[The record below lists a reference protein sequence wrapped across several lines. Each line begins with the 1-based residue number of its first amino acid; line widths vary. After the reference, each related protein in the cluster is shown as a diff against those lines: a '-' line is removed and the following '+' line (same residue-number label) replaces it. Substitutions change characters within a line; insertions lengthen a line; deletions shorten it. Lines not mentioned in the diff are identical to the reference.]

1 MRKKNFLMLL
11 GLAGLGL
18 TAQAQVIAT
27 LGFEDG
33 DQFYHHKDSA
43 QFADFYGDHINLQ
56 PGDVWNEKCEEAYS
70 GTYALEANNSNTVQG
85 SQWFRGLKLRY
96 LPIEEGK
103 SYRVS
108 FWVKANKTFTMAD
121 GGDPINTA
129 IKSSLS
135 IGRENL
141 EAPLMSQSGTQYY
154 YDWKDGIMTG
164 DWRRLSF
171 VAYNSGKAVQDKF
184 FDQFDDNIKDIIV
197 NDPNDPSKND
207 TIWWKGDD
215 TSFPNTYFL
224 TINMYNPGRYLL
236 DDIKI
241 EEATMAG
248 CTYNYDA
255 IRVDFGYPTNA
266 AQLASASTDPI
277 GVHLLP
283 NSYVKVMNGDQEME
297 VASVELKQDGYM
309 YIFMANEIDEDE
321 SADMKVSFTPDAECP
336 LIYTTDQRP
345 SMDVESEMK
354 VLPFTSEAIYY
365 DETIEE
371 MSYLMDGPVYLSSVP
386 EDHSFELDP
395 ASFNEVRVTYDRAV
409 STDYASILLMQN
421 GTQVADLYGSTVVS
435 ETDPNTLV
443 VSVGTLADGEYQL
456 VLTDVTNA
464 MSLLSTL
471 EPQTINFSVGPDTST
486 GETEL
491 IYSSTKDFATYA
503 NGTFPKGWLSN
514 DNGTIHQY
522 GLTETGEIWN
532 YNWGGNIGGG
542 GCRLQG
548 PYTGDFNGSMALYWR
563 ATGGTVG
570 TCTYGEQVKDYVMP
584 DGSLDP
590 EMDPGVALYLTPR
603 KYQVTFR
610 MAAWKGFDDGSFPTF
625 DFSLEKI
632 DLNNPDAAGEVVAQ
646 FNGVEAKPS
655 VNGEQN
661 IQVTGTMLSTTE
673 FSVEEEGYYMLKFS
687 CQSQGGFHEFLL
699 GAVEMITKPS
709 DAAYYKA
716 QLVAA
721 VDSATVVA
729 TSVENEIYNGTTKT
743 ALAEALEAA
752 KNGTF
757 NSPSAIEEMN
767 AKLYDLCGK
776 MLARQANVDKYD
788 VDLQTLRDN
797 MAKIDPASK
806 YVMADEYIE
815 GENMLKEYD
824 GVSSLDL
831 EDEALAEAIENL
843 EDIAAKVG
851 NIQSCVDA
859 LTYRLTKFAATAEKL
874 GAEPASLIT
883 DAQNAL
889 DDDDDLAASLAYHS
903 RQTLY
908 KILGETGKIADEMK
922 DTLYSETETDET
934 TATGYKVL
942 ASGVDLT
949 GFVKNPNFYSYITV
963 DGDSVD
969 SENTPGWDV
978 VEGKVTV
985 TVDGSWNATEDKA
998 VADNRLHGLKM
1009 EYKICQ
1015 TLTGLPVGIY
1025 DVLFDTRTF
1034 KNANAYFNAVNDET
1048 GVPDKY
1054 IWAVT
1059 SDAPN
1064 DTIRVMFVGGDIQYD
1079 GKWGGFPTV
1088 IPDVTVK
1095 EGTELTIGIA
1105 EKYVSGKNFCLKDES
1120 GNWYDAGPEAG
1131 DQGNW
1136 DTQTMADDARL
1147 FFKAP
1152 LEGYDYAKAY
1162 ADNIDDVKVAE
1173 AVSYEYYT
1181 IDGMKLERPM
1191 KGVNLVKIHR
1201 ADGTTDVKKVIVK

>member
-421 GTQVADLYGSTVVS
+421 GTQVADLYDSTVVS

-716 QLVAA
+716 QLAAA

>member
-716 QLVAA
+716 QLAAA

-883 DAQNAL
+883 DAECFG
-889 DDDDDLAASLAYHS
+889 
-903 RQTLY
+903 R
-908 KILGETGKIADEMK
+908 
-922 DTLYSETETDET
+922 
-934 TATGYKVL
+934 
-942 ASGVDLT
+942 
-949 GFVKNPNFYSYITV
+949 
-963 DGDSVD
+963 
-969 SENTPGWDV
+969 
-978 VEGKVTV
+978 
-985 TVDGSWNATEDKA
+985 
-998 VADNRLHGLKM
+998 R
-1009 EYKICQ
+1009 
-1015 TLTGLPVGIY
+1015 
-1025 DVLFDTRTF
+1025 
-1034 KNANAYFNAVNDET
+1034 
-1048 GVPDKY
+1048 
-1054 IWAVT
+1054 
-1059 SDAPN
+1059 
-1064 DTIRVMFVGGDIQYD
+1064 
-1079 GKWGGFPTV
+1079 
-1088 IPDVTVK
+1088 
-1095 EGTELTIGIA
+1095 
-1105 EKYVSGKNFCLKDES
+1105 
-1120 GNWYDAGPEAG
+1120 
-1131 DQGNW
+1131 
-1136 DTQTMADDARL
+1136 
-1147 FFKAP
+1147 
-1152 LEGYDYAKAY
+1152 
-1162 ADNIDDVKVAE
+1162 
-1173 AVSYEYYT
+1173 
-1181 IDGMKLERPM
+1181 
-1191 KGVNLVKIHR
+1191 
-1201 ADGTTDVKKVIVK
+1201 

>member
-141 EAPLMSQSGTQYY
+141 EVPLMSQSGTQYY

-371 MSYLMDGPVYLSSVP
+371 MSYLMDGPNFLSSVP

-395 ASFNEVRVTYDRAV
+395 ATFNEVQVNYDRAV
-409 STDYASILLMQN
+409 STEIASVLLMQN
-421 GTQVADLYGSTVVS
+421 GVQVADLYSSTVVS
-435 ETDPNTLV
+435 EDDPNTLV
-443 VSVGTLADGEYQL
+443 VSVGTLENGEYQL
-456 VLTDVTNA
+456 VVSNVTNA
-464 MSLLSTL
+464 VSGFEALQS
-471 EPQTINFSVGPDTST
+471 QTINFSVGPDLNPGTS
-486 GETEL
+486 EV
-491 IYSSTKDFATYA
+491 IYSAAKDFATYA

-522 GLTETGEIWN
+522 GVTETGEVWN

-548 PYTGDFNGSMALYWR
+548 PYTGDFNGMGLYWR

-570 TCTYGEQVKDYVMP
+570 TATYGEQVKDYVMP
-584 DGSLDP
+584 DGTLDP
-590 EMDPGVALYLTPR
+590 EMDPGVALHLTPR
-603 KYQVTFR
+603 KYQVSFR
-610 MAAWKGFDDGSFPTF
+610 MAAWKGFADGTFPKY

-632 DLNNPDAAGEVVAQ
+632 DLNNPDAEGEVVAR

-655 VNGEQN
+655 VEGAQN
-661 IQVTGTMLSTTE
+661 VPVTGTALSTTE
-673 FSVEEEGYYMLKFS
+673 FTVAEEGYYMLKFS
-687 CQSQGGFHEFLL
+687 CLSEGGFHEFLL
-699 GAVEMITKPS
+699 GAVELISKPS

-716 QLVAA
+716 QLAA
-721 VDSATVVA
+721 AIDSATVVA
-729 TSVENEIYNGTTKT
+729 TGVENEIYNGTTKA

-757 NSPSAIEEMN
+757 NSPSAIEEIN

-776 MLARQANVDKYD
+776 MLARQANVDSYD
-788 VDLQTLRDN
+788 VDMQTLRDN

-815 GENMLKEYD
+815 GENLLKEYD

-831 EDEALAEAIENL
+831 EDEALSEAIEKL

-859 LTYRLTKFAATAEKL
+859 LTYRLTKFATMAEKL

-908 KILGETGKIADEMK
+908 KILGETGKITDEMK

-949 GFVKNPNFYSYITV
+949 GFVKNPNFYSYISV
-963 DGDSVD
+963 ANDSVN
-969 SENTPGWDV
+969 SENTPGWNV
-978 VEGKVTV
+978 LEGKPIV
-985 TVDGSWNATEDKA
+985 TVDGSWGANENKA
-998 VADNRLHGLKM
+998 VADNRLHGYQI

-1015 TLTGLPVGIY
+1015 TLTDLPVGIY
-1025 DVLFDTRTF
+1025 DVLFDTRTY
-1034 KNANAYFNAVNDET
+1034 KNSACYFDAVNDET

-1064 DTIRVMFVGGDIQYD
+1064 DTIRVLFEGCDIKYET
-1079 GKWGGFPTV
+1079 GWGGAPTL
-1088 IPDVTVK
+1088 IPNVTVK
-1095 EGTELTIGIA
+1095 EGTVLTIGIA

-1120 GNWYDAGPEAG
+1120 GQWYDAGPEAG

-1136 DTQTMADDARL
+1136 QTQTMADDARL

-1181 IDGMKLERPM
+1181 VDGMKLERPM

>member
-386 EDHSFELDP
+386 ENHSFELDP

-716 QLVAA
+716 QLAAA

-1162 ADNIDDVKVAE
+1162 ADNIDDVKAAE

-1181 IDGMKLERPM
+1181 VDGMKLERPM

>member
-716 QLVAA
+716 QLAAA

-949 GFVKNPNFYSYITV
+949 GFVKNPNFYSYINV

-1088 IPDVTVK
+1088 IPDITVK

-1152 LEGYDYAKAY
+1152 LEGFDYAKAY

-1181 IDGMKLERPM
+1181 VDGMKLERPM

>member
-1 MRKKNFLMLL
+1 
-11 GLAGLGL
+11 L

-277 GVHLLP
+277 GVHLLS

-321 SADMKVSFTPDAECP
+321 RANIHVSFTPDAECP

-371 MSYLMDGPVYLSSVP
+371 MSYLMQV
-386 EDHSFELDP
+386 
-395 ASFNEVRVTYDRAV
+395 NYDRAV
-409 STDYASILLMQN
+409 STEIASVLLMQN
-421 GTQVADLYGSTVVS
+421 GVQVADLYSSTVVS
-435 ETDPNTLV
+435 EDDPNTLV
-443 VSVGTLADGEYQL
+443 VSVGTLENGEYQL
-456 VLTDVTNA
+456 VVSNVTNA
-464 MSLLSTL
+464 VSGFEALQS
-471 EPQTINFSVGPDTST
+471 QTINFSVGPDLNPGTS
-486 GETEL
+486 EV
-491 IYSSTKDFATYA
+491 IYSAAKDFATYA

-522 GLTETGEIWN
+522 GVTETGEVWN

-548 PYTGDFNGSMALYWR
+548 PYTGDFNGMGLYWR

-570 TCTYGEQVKDYVMP
+570 TATYGEQVKDYVMP
-584 DGSLDP
+584 DGTLDP
-590 EMDPGVALYLTPR
+590 EMDPGVALHLTPR
-603 KYQVTFR
+603 KYQVSFR
-610 MAAWKGFDDGSFPTF
+610 MAAWKGFADGTFPKY

-632 DLNNPDAAGEVVAQ
+632 DLNNPDAEGEVVAR

-655 VNGEQN
+655 VEGAQN
-661 IQVTGTMLSTTE
+661 VPVTGTALSTTE
-673 FSVEEEGYYMLKFS
+673 FTVAEEGYYMLKFS
-687 CQSQGGFHEFLL
+687 CLSEGGFHEFLL
-699 GAVEMITKPS
+699 GAVELVSKPS

-716 QLVAA
+716 LLATA
-721 VDSATVVA
+721 IDSATVVA
-729 TSVENEIYNGTTKT
+729 AAVENEIYNGTTKT
-743 ALAEALEAA
+743 ALSEALEAA

-776 MLARQANVDKYD
+776 MLARQANVDSYD
-788 VDLQTLRDN
+788 VDMQTLRDN

-815 GENMLKEYD
+815 GENLLKEYD

-831 EDEALAEAIENL
+831 EDEALSEAIEKL

-859 LTYRLTKFAATAEKL
+859 LTYRLTKFATTAERL

-1088 IPDVTVK
+1088 IPDITVK

-1181 IDGMKLERPM
+1181 VDGMKLERPM

>member
-716 QLVAA
+716 QLAAA

-859 LTYRLTKFAATAEKL
+859 LTYRLTKFATTAERL

>member
-277 GVHLLP
+277 GVHLLS

-321 SADMKVSFTPDAECP
+321 RANIHVSFTPDAECP

-371 MSYLMDGPVYLSSVP
+371 MSYLMDGPNFLSSVP

-395 ASFNEVRVTYDRAV
+395 ATFNEVQVNYDRAV
-409 STDYASILLMQN
+409 STEIASVLLMQN
-421 GTQVADLYGSTVVS
+421 GVQVADLYSSTVVS
-435 ETDPNTLV
+435 EDDPNTLV
-443 VSVGTLADGEYQL
+443 VSVGTLENGEYQL
-456 VLTDVTNA
+456 VVSNVTNA
-464 MSLLSTL
+464 VSGFEALQS
-471 EPQTINFSVGPDTST
+471 QTINFSVGPDLNPGTS
-486 GETEL
+486 EV
-491 IYSSTKDFATYA
+491 IYSAAKDFATYA

-522 GLTETGEIWN
+522 GVTETGEVWN

-548 PYTGDFNGSMALYWR
+548 PYTGDFNGMGLYWR

-570 TCTYGEQVKDYVMP
+570 TATYGEQVKDYVMP
-584 DGSLDP
+584 DGTLDP
-590 EMDPGVALYLTPR
+590 EMDPGVALHLTPR
-603 KYQVTFR
+603 KYQVSFR
-610 MAAWKGFDDGSFPTF
+610 MAAWKGFADGTFPKY

-632 DLNNPDAAGEVVAQ
+632 DLNNPDAEGEVVAR

-655 VNGEQN
+655 VEGAQN
-661 IQVTGTMLSTTE
+661 VPVTGTALSTTE
-673 FSVEEEGYYMLKFS
+673 FTVAEEGYYMLKFS
-687 CQSQGGFHEFLL
+687 CLSEGGFHEFLL
-699 GAVEMITKPS
+699 GAVELISKPS

-716 QLVAA
+716 QLAA
-721 VDSATVVA
+721 AIDSATV
-729 TSVENEIYNGTTKT
+729 
-743 ALAEALEAA
+743 
-752 KNGTF
+752 
-757 NSPSAIEEMN
+757 
-767 AKLYDLCGK
+767 YDLCGK
-776 MLARQANVDKYD
+776 MLARQANVDSYD
-788 VDLQTLRDN
+788 VDMQTLRDN

-815 GENMLKEYD
+815 GENLLKEYD

-831 EDEALAEAIENL
+831 EDEVLSEAIEKL

-859 LTYRLTKFAATAEKL
+859 LTYRLTKFATMAEKL

-908 KILGETGKIADEMK
+908 KILGETGKITDEMK

-949 GFVKNPNFYSYITV
+949 GFVKNPNFYSYISV
-963 DGDSVD
+963 ANDSVN
-969 SENTPGWDV
+969 SENTPGWNV
-978 VEGKVTV
+978 LEGKPIV
-985 TVDGSWNATEDKA
+985 TVDGSWGANENKA
-998 VADNRLHGLKM
+998 VADNRLHGYQM

-1015 TLTGLPVGIY
+1015 TLTDLPVGIY
-1025 DVLFDTRTF
+1025 DVLFDTRTY
-1034 KNANAYFNAVNDET
+1034 KNSACYFDAVNDET

-1064 DTIRVMFVGGDIQYD
+1064 DTIRVLFEGCDIKYET
-1079 GKWGGFPTV
+1079 GWGGAPTL
-1088 IPDVTVK
+1088 IPNVTVK
-1095 EGTELTIGIA
+1095 EGTVLTIGIA
-1105 EKYVSGKNFCLKDES
+1105 EKYVSGKNFCLKDEN
-1120 GNWYDAGPEAG
+1120 GQWYDAGPEAG

-1136 DTQTMADDARL
+1136 QTQTMADDARL

-1152 LEGYDYAKAY
+1152 LEGFDYAKAY

-1181 IDGMKLERPM
+1181 VDGMKLERPM

>member
-135 IGRENL
+135 IGHENL

-277 GVHLLP
+277 GVHLLS

-321 SADMKVSFTPDAECP
+321 RANIHVSFTPDAECP

-371 MSYLMDGPVYLSSVP
+371 MSYLMDGPNFLSSVP

-395 ASFNEVRVTYDRAV
+395 ATFNEVQVNYDRAV
-409 STDYASILLMQN
+409 STVIASVLLMQN
-421 GTQVADLYGSTVVS
+421 GVQVADLYSSTVVS
-435 ETDPNTLV
+435 EDDPNTLV
-443 VSVGTLADGEYQL
+443 VSVGTLENGEYQL
-456 VLTDVTNA
+456 VVSNVTNA
-464 MSLLSTL
+464 VSGFEALQS
-471 EPQTINFSVGPDTST
+471 QTINFSVGPDLNPGTS
-486 GETEL
+486 EV
-491 IYSSTKDFATYA
+491 IYSAAKDFATYA

-522 GLTETGEIWN
+522 GVTETGEVWN

-548 PYTGDFNGSMALYWR
+548 PYTGDFNGMGLYWR

-570 TCTYGEQVKDYVMP
+570 TATYGEQVKDYVMP
-584 DGSLDP
+584 DGTLDP
-590 EMDPGVALYLTPR
+590 EMDPGVALHLTPR
-603 KYQVTFR
+603 KYQVSFR
-610 MAAWKGFDDGSFPTF
+610 MAAWKGFADGTFPKY

-632 DLNNPDAAGEVVAQ
+632 DLNNPDAEGEVVAR

-655 VNGEQN
+655 VEGAQN
-661 IQVTGTMLSTTE
+661 VPVTGTALSTTE
-673 FSVEEEGYYMLKFS
+673 FTVAEEGYYMLKFS
-687 CQSQGGFHEFLL
+687 CLSEGGYHEFLL
-699 GAVEMITKPS
+699 GAVELVSKPS

-716 QLVAA
+716 LLATA
-721 VDSATVVA
+721 IDSATVVA
-729 TSVENEIYNGTTKT
+729 AAVENEIYNGTTKT
-743 ALAEALEAA
+743 ALSEALEAA

-776 MLARQANVDKYD
+776 MLARQANVDSYD
-788 VDLQTLRDN
+788 VDMQTLRDN

-815 GENMLKEYD
+815 GENLLKEYD

-831 EDEALAEAIENL
+831 EDEALSEAIEKL

-859 LTYRLTKFAATAEKL
+859 LTYRLTKFATTAERL

-1088 IPDVTVK
+1088 IPDITVK

-1181 IDGMKLERPM
+1181 VDGMKLERPM

>member
-570 TCTYGEQVKDYVMP
+570 SCTLGEQVKDYVMP

-716 QLVAA
+716 QLAAA